1 MASVKFFIKGKSN
14 PTTVY
19 IRLSASNGI
28 LLRKSTSLLIK
39 PEFFNVKK
47 GIVKLT
53 KANEAL
59 INLNS
64 DLEAL
69 KIKIITS
76 YNKEVSKGIEINSL
90 WLTNIIDVHFNRV
103 KENQLDF
110 VVNYADDFIK
120 RLPTKTN
127 PKGGVGVSISTIKK
141 YKTIR
146 RKLRKYE
153 INRKLKLKLTDIN
166 LSFREDYLKFLLVD
180 ERMSMN
186 TAGRDIKFVKT
197 ICLDAKNNGIK
208 VNPQLEAIK
217 GFSVKVESIFLKFE
231 EIEMIYRTQFSDEN
245 LLNAR
250 DWLVMGCYLGQR
262 VSDLLVMKKE
272 NIKENGKLK
281 VIELTQK
288 KTKKK
293 VNVLLHPKVIEILER
308 RNGEFPKTF
317 SNNLESNKTLFNKYI
332 KEVTKKAG
340 LVYKVTGGKVNK
352 STNRKEKGVY
362 EKWELITSHIC
373 RRSFASNYYANVP
386 TPLLMSV
393 TGHSTEKDF
402 LLYIGKSSADYVEN
416 LAKYWGLENTIEV
429 NKD

>member
-14 PTTVY
+14 PTTIYV
-19 IRLSASNGI
+19 RLSASNRI
-28 LLRKSTSLLIK
+28 LLRKSTSLLIN
-39 PEFFNVKK
+39 PDFFNRKK
-47 GIVKLT
+47 GVVKLI
-53 KANEAL
+53 KANEGL
-59 INLNS
+59 INLNN

-76 YNKEVSKGIEINSL
+76 YNKEISKGVNINSL
-90 WLTNIIDVHFNRV
+90 WLTSIIDVHFDRV
-103 KENQLDF
+103 KESKLDF
-110 VVNYADDFIK
+110 IINYADDFIK

-127 PKGGVGVSISTIKK
+127 PKGGVGVSIATIKK

-153 INRKLKLKLTDIN
+153 ISRKLKLKLTDIN

-197 ICLDAKNNGIK
+197 ICLDAKNNGIE
-208 VNPQLEAIK
+208 VSSQLESIK
-217 GFSVKVESIFLKFE
+217 GFSVKVESIFLNFD
-231 EIEMIYRTQFSDEN
+231 EIEIISNTKFLDEN
-245 LLNAR
+245 LSNAR

-262 VSDLLVMKKE
+262 VSDLLVMRKE
-272 NIKENGKLK
+272 NIKEKGNLK

-308 RNGEFPKTF
+308 RNWEFPKTF

-332 KEVTKKAG
+332 KEVAREAG
-340 LVYKVTGGKVNK
+340 LIYKVAGGKVNK
-352 STNRKEKGVY
+352 KTNRKEKGVY
-362 EKWELITSHIC
+362 KKYELITSHIC
-373 RRSFASNYYANVP
+373 RRSFASNYYATVP

-402 LLYIGKSSADYVEN
+402 LLYIGKTSADYVDN
-416 LAKYWGLENTIEV
+416 LAKYWGL
-429 NKD
+429 